1 MRYDMGKR
9 FVAFVIDSVIVGILV
24 SVLKIFFG
32 AVSGFPSGFW
42 IVVRID
48 SDDWWSMIAYALY
61 YSYFALTRDGR
72 TIGKA
77 ALNLVVLT
85 IDGKRLPR
93 NELLLR
99 ELLKAALMPIAIIS
113 IIFALFREDGKA
125 LHDLLYDTLVF
136 EEPIRRNRWN
146 YFDDF

>member
-1 MRYDMGKR
+1 
-9 FVAFVIDSVIVGILV
+9 
-24 SVLKIFFG
+24 
-32 AVSGFPSGFW
+32 
-42 IVVRID
+42 
-48 SDDWWSMIAYALY
+48 MIAYALY